1 MLALFRFTLVLA
13 AVLQLS
19 LGTHG
24 QSASSTLEKQIDQVF
39 QEFVRQDDFQGAVL
53 VGHQGKILYEKAFG
67 LANREWDIPNTV
79 DTKFNLASIS
89 KQFTAALVLQL
100 VEEGHLDLNNT
111 ISDYFPEYRRDVG
124 QRVTL
129 HQLLTHQSG
138 IPNYTSLPFVWSDSL
153 YRRYDSQ
160 ELIQKFVSGDLE
172 FEPGTRYQYNNSGY
186 LILSYIIEEVT
197 GQPFEE
203 VLDKRIIRP
212 LGLKNTGVD
221 EREVVLSQRAYGYH
235 KTSAGYQNVYSMYM
249 PNLQGAGNLY
259 GTIGDLYRWDQS
271 LYNNSVLSENSRE
284 LMMRPYTNVN
294 QQWITPYENRYG
306 FGVGLAK
313 IPLGSK
319 GNLDMV
325 FHSGHI
331 RGFSGFYARYPDE
344 QYAVIILSNTGE
356 VSTARMN
363 QLNLEVIQLLE
374 SSTLVSANPPST
386 QSKSSQPSPAT
397 TTPVKRTQPTP
408 VTTPISERDLEK
420 AMYSAWVQGG
430 ASAAIAQYN
439 QLTESFPYDYADT
452 RKELSALTKKLNKE
466 GNTESALAI
475 AELNSRVN
483 PHWESFSELAAIHQQ
498 LGQKENAVQHYQR
511 AISINP
517 NRTEE
522 EQAAYQN
529 AQEAL
534 KTLL

>member
-1 MLALFRFTLVLA
+1 MIALFRYTLFIA
-13 AVLQLS
+13 ALLQCAQVVFS
-19 LGTHG
+19 
-24 QSASSTLEKQIDQVF
+24 QSSASLEKQIDQVF
-39 QEFVRQDDFQGAVL
+39 QEFSQQDDFQGAVL
-53 VGHQGKILYEKAFG
+53 VGHQGNILYQQAFV

-100 VEEGHLDLNNT
+100 VEEGKLDLSKT
-111 ISDYFPEYRRDVG
+111 ISDYFPEYRQDVG

-153 YRRYDSQ
+153 YRRYDSRD
-160 ELIQKFVSGDLE
+160 LIQKFASGDLE
-172 FEPGTRYQYNNSGY
+172 FEPGSRYQYNNSGY
-186 LILSYIIEEVT
+186 LILSFIIEEVT

-203 VLDKRIIRP
+203 VFNKRIARP
-212 LGLKNTGVD
+212 LGLKHTGVD
-221 EREVVLSQRAYGYH
+221 DREEVLPRRAYAYN

-259 GTIGDLYRWDQS
+259 GTVADLFRWDQA
-271 LYNNSVLSENSRE
+271 LYNNSVLSDNSRE
-284 LMMRPYTNVN
+284 LMMRPYTDVN
-294 QQWITPYENRYG
+294 QQWIPPYENRYG
-306 FGVGLAK
+306 FGVGIAK
-313 IPLGSK
+313 IPMVAK
-319 GNLDMV
+319 KNLNMV

-331 RGFSGFYARYPDE
+331 RGFSGFYARFPDE
-344 QYAVIILSNTGE
+344 QYVVIILSNTGE

-363 QLNLEVIQLLE
+363 QISLEVIQVLE
-374 SSTLVSANPPST
+374 ESTLASAKPSSTTKAKRSKPASSNST
-386 QSKSSQPSPAT
+386 QA
-397 TTPVKRTQPTP
+397 KRTQPVLAPT
-408 VTTPISERDLEK
+408 ISERDLEK
-420 AMYSAWVQGG
+420 AIYSAWVQGG

-439 QLTESFPYDYADT
+439 QLIESFPYDYSDT
-452 RKELSALTKKLNKE
+452 RKKLSALTKKLNKE

-475 AELNSRVN
+475 AELNSQVN

-498 LGQKENAVQHYQR
+498 LGQKENAVQHYQK

-522 EQAAYQN
+522 EQAAYQT
-529 AQEAL
+529 AQKAL